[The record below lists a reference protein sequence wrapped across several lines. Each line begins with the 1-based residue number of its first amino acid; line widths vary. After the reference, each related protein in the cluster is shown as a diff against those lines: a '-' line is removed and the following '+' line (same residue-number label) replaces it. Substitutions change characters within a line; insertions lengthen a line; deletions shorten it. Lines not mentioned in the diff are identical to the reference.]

1 MVNAGISFKVGQR
14 GAKVVKAES
23 ADVKALQ
30 EKVEAQDK
38 EIKELRE
45 MVEKLVAKA

>member
-1 MVNAGISFKVGQR
+1 MGQLQRIRLKAAGMK
-14 GAKVVKAES
+14 AAKAEG